1 MKKLVGKKN
10 RTFKSA
16 NNHKI
21 QIYHTKESKWHI
33 VSKGLK
39 EIYSELTPVYQELE
53 QEFET
58 ASLID
63 LEFYERWL
71 NGRY

>member
-1 MKKLVGKKN
+1 MKKVIKKKN

-21 QIYHTKESKWHI
+21 QNYHKMFGNNHI
-33 VSKGLK
+33 VKWEPK
-39 EIYSELTPVYQELE
+39 EVYSQLASIYQELDDDFC
-53 QEFET
+53 QT
-58 ASLID
+58 DLID

-71 NGRY
+71 NG